1 LVGTIGEDHG
11 VEDTIQWHL
20 RTHFPQ
26 SILINSELSAL
37 YYILSH
43 PTLSIMPTQKEG
55 WLKGAHLWFNFRELP
70 APTARQAAK
79 SKINPEK
86 QTA

>member
-1 LVGTIGEDHG
+1 
-11 VEDTIQWHL
+11 
-20 RTHFPQ
+20 
-26 SILINSELSAL
+26 
-37 YYILSH
+37 
-43 PTLSIMPTQKEG
+43 MPTQKEG
-55 WLKGAHLWFNFRELP
+55 WLKRAHLWFNFRELP